1 MDKGWKE
8 PENPKMLRTSFVDG
22 RLQSEARF
30 MHREECQPPCVE
42 IFFCTIGLGEGER
55 KHKWQFLPP
64 SLPLLSV
71 WTRVRAGYGPRMV
84 RVREEEAEDLLFTAT
99 ILDFRLWQ
107 LCIQY
112 LL

>member
-1 MDKGWKE
+1 
-8 PENPKMLRTSFVDG
+8 
-22 RLQSEARF
+22 
-30 MHREECQPPCVE
+30 MHREECQQPCIE
-42 IFFCTIGLGEGER
+42 NFFLHHRIRREET

-71 WTRVRAGYGPRMV
+71 WTSMQMKEGESRIWATHGE
-84 RVREEEAEDLLFTAT
+84 RVREGEAADLQFTFTAT

>member
-1 MDKGWKE
+1 MSRGRLVPKGKLHEFVDKGWKE
-8 PENPKMLRTSFVDG
+8 SENPEMLRTSFVDG

-71 WTRVRAGYGPRMV
+71 CTSMQMKEGESRIW
-84 RVREEEAEDLLFTAT
+84 AT
-99 ILDFRLWQ
+99 HGES
-107 LCIQY
+107 
-112 LL
+112 